1 MNMRKEERNIIFI
14 MIFLLIIGILAYIQF
29 FDSSPVYE
37 KKKIVAFC
45 GAASKPVME
54 EAALEFE
61 KDYWIEVELHFS
73 GSGTMLSQMKISK
86 TGDLYIPGSHDY
98 MLRAMR
104 DEVVDPDTIEMLAF
118 LVPQIIVQE
127 GNPKN
132 IQSLEDLAKPEIKVG
147 IGDPIS
153 VCVGEYAVELLEY
166 NELYESVEPNIVV
179 HAESCSKT
187 AALVTAEQVDAIIG
201 WGVFAKWNPK
211 KTDAVLIKPER
222 IPKIACIPGAI
233 SVYSTDK
240 ESAQKFLNF
249 LYSEGG
255 QQIFRKYGYLSTIEE
270 ARIYAPLAS
279 TPEIVKTD

>member
-1 MNMRKEERNIIFI
+1 MRKEERNIIFI
-14 MIFLLIIGILAYIQF
+14 MIFLLIISILAYIQF
-29 FDSSPVYE
+29 FDSSSVYD

-61 KDYWIEVELHFS
+61 KDYGIEVELHFS
-73 GSGTMLSQMKISK
+73 GSGTVLSQMKISK

-98 MLRAMR
+98 MLRAIR
-104 DEVVDPDTIEMLAF
+104 DEVVDPDTVEMLAF

-132 IQSLEDLAKPEIKVG
+132 IQSLEDLTKPEIKVG

-166 NELYESVEPNIVV
+166 NGLYENVEPNIVV

-187 AALVTAEQVDAIIG
+187 AALVTAKQVDAVIG

-211 KTDAVLIKPER
+211 KTDVVLIKPER
-222 IPKIACIPGAI
+222 IPKIAGIPGAI
-233 SVYSTDK
+233 SVYSTDE

-270 ARIYAPLAS
+270 TRIYAPLAS
-279 TPEIVKTD
+279 APEIVKTD